1 MADTVLLQVRIS
13 SALVKRI
20 DELCNE
26 GLFRNRSEAL
36 SDAIRLL
43 LAKYSR
49 TTPEA
54 RATAL
59 YLSGRLS
66 KVGNPEDLVFGHG
79 AGRVELD
86 EDQ

>member
-13 SALVKRI
+13 SALVRRI

-26 GLFRNRSEAL
+26 GLFRNRSEAI

-43 LAKYSR
+43 LAKYSK
-49 TTPEA
+49 TSPEA

-59 YLSGRLS
+59 YLSGRLGR
-66 KVGNPEDLVFGHG
+66 VGNPEDLVFTPG
-79 AGRVELD
+79 ASRIELE
-86 EDQ
+86 EDK